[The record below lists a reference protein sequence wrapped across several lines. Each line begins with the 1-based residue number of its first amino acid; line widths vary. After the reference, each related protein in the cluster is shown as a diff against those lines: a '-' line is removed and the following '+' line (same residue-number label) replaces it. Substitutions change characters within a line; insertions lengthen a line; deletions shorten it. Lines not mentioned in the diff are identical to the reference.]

1 MSGIIRELP
10 TAARFERVGAHTHIR
25 GLGLDEKGRAAKIK
39 DGMVGQERAREA
51 AGLVVKMIKEG
62 KLAGRLIILAGPPG
76 TGKTAIAVA
85 IARELGLNVPFIE
98 MSGAEVYSTERKK
111 TEILMEA
118 MRKCIGVEIHEM
130 REIYEGEITKLE
142 LRTAPHPYNPY
153 QRVVDSAKIT
163 LKTTEEER
171 TLEVGEEIAVQL
183 VQMGAREGTVIQID
197 AETGRVSVLGLS
209 QESSLARQ
217 YEVDTK
223 AKVPR
228 PQGKV
233 RKEKEFVYYVTLA
246 DLDKLAARRRGGGL
260 LFSLLLGAPE
270 EKELSPEIRME
281 VDRQVKEMV
290 DQGKAFLHPGVLFI
304 DDAHLLDLECFSFI
318 SRAIES
324 ELAPI
329 VILATNRGFARIRG
343 TDVEA
348 PLGFPPDLLDRAII
362 IGTETYDE
370 ESVREILKIRAVEE
384 DVEIG
389 EEALK
394 KLTKIGAE
402 RSLRYA
408 VQLLSIAAEH
418 AKSSG
423 RSKITSE
430 DVDRVDYLFMDV
442 SEAVQH
448 LKKYE
453 ELMMKH

>member
-163 LKTTEEER
+163 LKTAEEER

-233 RKEKEFVYYVTLA
+233 RKEKEFVYYATLA

>member
-25 GLGLDEKGRAAKIK
+25 GLGLDEKGRAVKIK

-209 QESSLARQ
+209 QESSLAKQ

>member
-1 MSGIIRELP
+1 VSGIIRELP

-130 REIYEGEITKLE
+130 REVYEGEITKLE